1 MPILKSHLYSY
12 IVSWNIKG
20 TMMERFYF
28 KGFNCK
34 CETHFSPP
42 AKNYNLTLI
51 HFWESIRK
59 ENCEFVQGQGDR
71 EKRIFALGFAG
82 SKKKESRIFSNLHL
96 FFING
101 FRYGDLKYCSIMH
114 LIILEMFFDSWS
126 MGYFIRIKSIVFPTF
141 GIRAVFKNQ
150 YILD

>member
-51 HFWESIRK
+51 HLRIHQKRKLWVCARTRRQRK
-59 ENCEFVQGQGDR
+59 EDLCIRVCR
-71 EKRIFALGFAG
+71 IKR
-82 SKKKESRIFSNLHL
+82 KESRIFSNLHL

-126 MGYFIRIKSIVFPTF
+126 MAYFIRIKSIVFPTF